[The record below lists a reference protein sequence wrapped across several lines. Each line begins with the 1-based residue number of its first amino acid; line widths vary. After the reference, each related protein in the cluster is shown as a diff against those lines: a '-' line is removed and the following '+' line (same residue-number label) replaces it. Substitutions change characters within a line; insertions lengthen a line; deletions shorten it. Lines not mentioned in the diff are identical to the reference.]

1 MRRVLRWILAAA
13 FLARALALPAG
24 AVEPALAALQA
35 ALSNHL
41 AQPRFAAAAW
51 GVQVATLDSGRTL
64 FAQDAH
70 KLLKPASN
78 AKLYTGALA
87 LDRLGP
93 AFRIRTSLYA
103 GGRPDRSGTLRGD
116 LLVYGRGDPSFAARF
131 DGVSITNV
139 LEPLVHA
146 LAAAGVRRIT
156 GGLVGDESFFRGPP
170 LGSEW
175 TWGDLQRYYGAEASA
190 LTVQDNVIDLV
201 FQAGPKPG
209 APCLIQT
216 LPRTTYL
223 SFDNRTRTVEAG
235 TPTDVQ
241 LYRPLGQ
248 RVVHLSGPIAPGSN
262 VTDAVAVP
270 RPALWFVTLLREAL
284 QRRGIKVGGDVRA
297 VDWLERQRQPVDLN
311 QLVEVAAVESRP
323 VSEILPRMMKPS
335 QNLYAH
341 LLLLQVGARAAAG
354 RTDAPAEATTEEL
367 GLAELRRFLDGAG
380 IAREETR
387 LEEGSGL
394 SRAALVTPRATVA
407 LLRHMHRHPHGD
419 VFRASL
425 PAAGREGTL
434 RSRMQDTAAFENARA
449 KTGTLRYVNTLSGH
463 VTTRAGQPLV
473 FSLML
478 NNYDG
483 KDARP
488 ALDAIVVLLAEQAQR
503 FAE

>member
-1 MRRVLRWILAAA
+1 VNLPRLLCAAA
-13 FLARALALPAG
+13 TASLLALALPAT
-24 AVEPALAALQA
+24 AAEPALAALQA

-41 AQPRFAAAAW
+41 AQPKFAAAAW
-51 GVQVATLDSGRTL
+51 GVKVATLDSGRTL
-64 FAQDAH
+64 FAHDAH

-93 AFRIRTSLYA
+93 AFRIRTSLFA
-103 GGRPDRSGTLRGD
+103 QARPDRSGTLRGD

-139 LEPLVHA
+139 LEPLVNA

-190 LTVQDNVIDLV
+190 LTVQDNVVDLV
-201 FQAGPKPG
+201 FRPGPKPG

-216 LPRTTYL
+216 LPPTSYL
-223 SFDNRTRTVEAG
+223 SFDNRTRTGASN
-235 TPTDVQ
+235 TPTDLQ
-241 LYRPLGQ
+241 LYRPIGQ
-248 RVVHLSGPIAPGSN
+248 SVVHLSGAIALGSN

-284 QRRGIKVGGDVRA
+284 QRRGIQVGGGVRA
-297 VDWLERQRQPVDLN
+297 VDWLERQAHPVDLH
-311 QLVEVAAVESRP
+311 QLAEVAAVESRP

-341 LLLLQVGARAAAG
+341 LLLLQVGARAAG
-354 RTDAPAEATTEEL
+354 GPADGPVEPTTEDL

-380 IAREETR
+380 IAPEETR

-394 SRAALVTPRATVA
+394 SRGALVTPNATVA
-407 LLRHMHRHPHGD
+407 LLRHMHRHPHGAI
-419 VFRASL
+419 FREAL
-425 PAAGREGTL
+425 PVAGRDGTL
-434 RSRMQDTAAFENARA
+434 RSRMKATAAFENVRA
-449 KTGTLRYVNTLSGH
+449 KTGTLRYVNTLSGY

-478 NNYDG
+478 NNYEG

-488 ALDAIVVLLAEQAQR
+488 ALDAMAVLLAEQEER

>member
-1 MRRVLRWILAAA
+1 MNLPRLLRAAA
-13 FLARALALPAG
+13 LAGFLGLALPAT
-24 AVEPALAALQA
+24 AAEPALAALQA

-51 GVQVATLDSGRTL
+51 GVKVATLDSGRTL
-64 FAQDAH
+64 FAHQAD

-93 AFRIRTSLYA
+93 DFRIRTSLYA
-103 GGRPDRSGTLRGD
+103 TRRPDRSGTLRGD
-116 LLVYGRGDPSFAARF
+116 LLVYGRGDPSFSERF
-131 DGVSITNV
+131 PGVNITNV
-139 LEPLVHA
+139 LAPVVDA
-146 LAAAGVRRIT
+146 LAAAGVQRIT
-156 GGLVGDESFFRGPP
+156 GSLIGDESFFRGPP

-190 LTVQDNVIDLV
+190 LTVQDNVVDLILRP
-201 FQAGPKPG
+201 GPRPG
-209 APCLIQT
+209 APCLVQT
-216 LPRTTYL
+216 LPPTAHLT
-223 SFDNRTRTVEAG
+223 FDNRTRTVGSNA
-235 TPTDVQ
+235 PTDVQ

-248 RVVHLSGPIAPGSN
+248 NLVYLSGSIAAGTN
-262 VTDAVAVP
+262 VTEAVAVT

-284 QRRGIKVGGDVRA
+284 QRRGIKVGGGVRA
-297 VDWLERQRQPVDLN
+297 VDWLERQAHPLDLN
-311 QLVEVAAVESRP
+311 QLVEIAAVESRP
-323 VSEILPRMMKPS
+323 LSEILPRMMKPS

-341 LLLLQVGARAAAG
+341 LLLLQVGARAAAAG
-354 RTDAPAEATTEEL
+354 EEKATTEDH
-367 GLAELRRFLDGAG
+367 GLADLRRFLDGAG
-380 IAREETR
+380 IARGETL

-394 SRAALVTPRATVA
+394 SRAALVTPNATVA
-407 LLRHMHRHPHGD
+407 LLRFMHRHPHGA
-419 VFRASL
+419 VFRESL

-434 RSRMQDTAAFENARA
+434 RNRMKETPAFDNARA
-449 KTGTLRYVNTLSGH
+449 KTGTLRHVNTLSGQ

-483 KDARP
+483 QDGRP
-488 ALDAIVVLLAEQAQR
+488 ALDAIVVLLAEQAER

>member
-1 MRRVLRWILAAA
+1 MNLPRLLLAAA
-13 FLARALALPAG
+13 AGLLVLVLPAP
-24 AVEPALAALQA
+24 AAAEPALATLQA
-35 ALSNHL
+35 ALSNQL

-51 GVQVATLDSGRTL
+51 GVKVATLESGRTL
-64 FAQDAH
+64 FAHDAH

-78 AKLYTGALA
+78 AKLYSGALA

-103 GGRPDRSGTLRGD
+103 QARPDKSGTLRGD

-131 DGVSITNV
+131 DGVNLTNV
-139 LEPLVHA
+139 LDPLVHA

-156 GGLVGDESFFRGPP
+156 GRLVGDESFFRGPP

-190 LTVQDNVIDLV
+190 LTVQDNVVDLV
-201 FQAGPKPG
+201 FRPGPRPG

-216 LPRTTYL
+216 LPPTTYL
-223 SFDNRTRTVEAG
+223 SFDNRTRTVPSNA
-235 TPTDVQ
+235 PTDLQ

-248 RVVHLSGPIAPGSN
+248 TVVHLSGTVALGSN
-262 VTDAVAVP
+262 GTDAVTVP

-284 QRRGIKVGGDVRA
+284 QRRGIRVGGDVRA
-297 VDWLERQRQPVDLN
+297 VDWLDRQKHPVDLN

-354 RTDAPAEATTEEL
+354 GADVPAEATTEDL

-380 IAREETR
+380 LAREETR

-394 SRAALVTPRATVA
+394 SRAALVTPNATVA
-407 LLRHMHRHPHGD
+407 LLRFMHRHPHGAI
-419 VFRASL
+419 FRESL
-425 PAAGREGTL
+425 PAAGRDGTL
-434 RSRMQDTAAFENARA
+434 RSRMKETAAFENARA

-483 KDARP
+483 KDARA
-488 ALDAIVVLLAEQAQR
+488 ALDAIVVLLAEQEER
-503 FAE
+503 FGE